1 MITFEGLSENFR
13 FLVLEVSGQLR
24 ATHEFMRAPT
34 RELFDRITGRDDYID
49 NLKTIIE
56 NKCFSRIHTDN
67 SLDRREIHR
76 IRAIHTIAVNLE
88 RIADFCVNILG
99 QMAHLSDP
107 GRLRADEYDPIFTEI
122 EASLN
127 RIIPALEKEDLP
139 AALAICR
146 SEYELDRLYEAV
158 FHRILAEMSDGRS
171 VHDRITTIFIF
182 RYLERIGD
190 SLLNVG
196 EALIFS
202 VLGEKIKIKQFEALQ
217 KTLSTS
223 GFGDSLSDIDFRSI
237 WGTRS
242 GCRIGRVER
251 VRGARNSTGDAE
263 GGGGPSC
270 DTDVGGGNG
279 NPAQT
284 GPDGQPRPAPGG
296 LGSIYKQGN
305 KKKIIKERDN
315 IARWSTLFPNLVP
328 EIFGYHE
335 DDDSAALLVEFLQGC
350 TMDEIVLTGDVEIL
364 QNAMFVLL
372 QTLHEI
378 WEKTA
383 TPGPVD
389 TDFMRQMRSRMES
402 VLQVHPGLRREGV
415 DMCGAGALSTEQLID
430 RCEAIEKTLPAPFT
444 VFIHGDF
451 NVNNLVYDHTRQAV
465 RFIDLY
471 RSRDCDYVQDI
482 SVFLVSNYRL
492 PVFEPALRERIRWV
506 MREFLLFAIGV
517 AAERGDATFQAR
529 LALALARSLYT
540 STRFELNHHFAK
552 DMYLRS
558 HYLMERIVAH
568 GGSWESFRLPAEVLD
583 CGCNAIMREE
593 TPCALAS

>member
-107 GRLRADEYDPIFTEI
+107 GRLRDDEYDPIFAEI

-158 FHRILAEMSDGRS
+158 FHRTLAEMSDGRS

-251 VRGARNSTGDAE
+251 VRNARSSTGDAE
-263 GGGGPSC
+263 GGGG
-270 DTDVGGGNG
+270 
-279 NPAQT
+279 
-284 GPDGQPRPAPGG
+284 PGG

-305 KKKIIKERDN
+305 KKKILKERDN

-389 TDFMRQMRSRMES
+389 TDFMRQMRSRMEA

-415 DMCGAGALSTEQLID
+415 DLCGAGALSTEQLID

-451 NVNNLVYDHTRQAV
+451 NVNNLVYDHARQAV

-506 MREFLLFAIGV
+506 MREVLLFATGV
-517 AAERGDATFQAR
+517 AAARGDATFQAR

-568 GGSWESFRLPAEVLD
+568 RGSWESFRLPAEVLD

>member
-107 GRLRADEYDPIFTEI
+107 GRLRADEYDPIFAEI
-122 EASLN
+122 AASLN

-158 FHRILAEMSDGRS
+158 FHRTLAEMSDGRS

-251 VRGARNSTGDAE
+251 VRNARSSTGDAE
-263 GGGGPSC
+263 GGG
-270 DTDVGGGNG
+270 
-279 NPAQT
+279 
-284 GPDGQPRPAPGG
+284 APGG

-305 KKKIIKERDN
+305 KKKILKERDN

-350 TMDEIVLTGDVEIL
+350 TLDEIVLTGDVEIL

-383 TPGPVD
+383 TPGPVA
-389 TDFMRQMRSRMES
+389 TDFMRQMRSRMEA

-415 DMCGAGALSTEQLID
+415 DLCGAGALSTEQLID

-451 NVNNLVYDHTRQAV
+451 NVNNLVYDHARQAV

-506 MREFLLFAIGV
+506 MREFMLFATGV
-517 AAERGDATFQAR
+517 AAARGDATFQAR

-568 GGSWESFRLPAEVLD
+568 RGPWENFRLPVEVLD

>member
-24 ATHEFMRAPT
+24 ATHEFMRTPT

-107 GRLRADEYDPIFTEI
+107 GRLRADEYDPIFAEI

-139 AALAICR
+139 GALAICR

-158 FHRILAEMSDGRS
+158 FHRTLAEMSDGRS

-251 VRGARNSTGDAE
+251 VRNARSSTGDAE
-263 GGGGPSC
+263 GGGG
-270 DTDVGGGNG
+270 
-279 NPAQT
+279 
-284 GPDGQPRPAPGG
+284 PGG

-305 KKKIIKERDN
+305 KKKIIRERDN

-350 TMDEIVLTGDVEIL
+350 TLDEIVLTGDGEIL

-372 QTLHEI
+372 QTLHAI
-378 WEKTA
+378 WERTA
-383 TPGPVD
+383 APGPVP
-389 TDFMRQMRSRMES
+389 TDYMRQMRSRMES
-402 VLQVHPGLRREGV
+402 VLQVHPGLRRDGV
-415 DMCGAGALSTEQLID
+415 SLCGAGALSTEQLMD

-465 RFIDLY
+465 RFIDLH

-492 PVFEPALRERIRWV
+492 PVFEPALRGRIRWV
-506 MREFLLFAIGV
+506 MREFLLFALGV
-517 AAERGDATFQAR
+517 ADARGDATFQAR

-568 GGSWESFRLPAEVLD
+568 RGPWEGFRLPVEVLD
-583 CGCNAIMREE
+583 CGRNAIMREE
-593 TPCALAS
+593 APCALAS

>member
-99 QMAHLSDP
+99 QMGHLSDP
-107 GRLRADEYDPIFTEI
+107 GRLRADEYAPIFAEI

-263 GGGGPSC
+263 GGGGPAC
-270 DTDVGGGNG
+270 DTGGNG

-350 TMDEIVLTGDVEIL
+350 TLDEIVLTGDVEIL

-383 TPGPVD
+383 APGPVP

-402 VLQVHPGLRREGV
+402 VLQVHPGLRRDGV
-415 DMCGAGALSTEQLID
+415 DLCGAGALSTEQLMD
-430 RCEAIEKTLPAPFT
+430 RCEAIEKNLPAPFT

-506 MREFLLFAIGV
+506 MREFLLFATGV

-568 GGSWESFRLPAEVLD
+568 RGSWESFRLPAEVLD